1 MSYQNV
7 IDFFK
12 ACDHD
17 VALLEQFELR
27 SLAELLL
34 HANTLGYRF
43 SSRELSAVIG
53 SMETKLIVEK
63 MGEEIAASSSLWRRM
78 WGKSRLKYAVE
89 ELFKSFSQSELEQLL
104 SSLA

>member
-1 MSYQNV
+1 MSCKSV
-7 IDFFK
+7 FDFLR
-12 ACDHD
+12 ACANDTN
-17 VALLEQFELR
+17 LLEQFELR

-53 SMETKLIVEK
+53 SMETKIIVEK

-89 ELFKSFSQSELEQLL
+89 ELFKSFSPLELEQLV